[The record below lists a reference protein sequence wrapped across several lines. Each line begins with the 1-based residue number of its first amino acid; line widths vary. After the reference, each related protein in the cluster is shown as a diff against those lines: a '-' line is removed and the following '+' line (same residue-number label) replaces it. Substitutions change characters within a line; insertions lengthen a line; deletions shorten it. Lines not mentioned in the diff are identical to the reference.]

1 LLKCMLGLWRPFSG
15 TMRLD
20 GAEVADWRHE
30 ELGQHIGYVSQSTS
44 MFEGTVAE
52 NIARLQE
59 VDSQEVVAA
68 AKAVGVHEMIL
79 GFPKGYDTIL
89 GNGSFELSG
98 GQSQRLA
105 LARAVYKSPKLL
117 VLDEPNSNLDD
128 QAETQ
133 LQKTILALRAAGSTV
148 VLTSHRARLVSVSD
162 WMLLLKDGF
171 QVRFGPTSDLLPEL
185 TGKREVAAASVVSE
199 LRAPLPAT
207 NR

>member
-1 LLKCMLGLWRPFSG
+1 
-15 TMRLD
+15 
-20 GAEVADWRHE
+20 
-30 ELGQHIGYVSQSTS
+30 